1 MHRNIVTTPV
11 QSTTEP
17 SLPTNGHGRLRK
29 AMRRALPSPSI
40 ALPGALVWSSAMG
53 ASALVSLFFDHW
65 ATPAKIRL
73 VAFLF
78 AVGGALAFPV
88 GLYFARLVSAGK
100 SGETAFAAAFV
111 SLLVFTV
118 AFTSGVFSLQYR
130 FYYAEWHAPAFSV
143 TWAFQFVFTVAGAL
157 VQFAVLGLRLY
168 FPIGFV
174 ALFVASL
181 WFARQPR

>member
-1 MHRNIVTTPV
+1 
-11 QSTTEP
+11 
-17 SLPTNGHGRLRK
+17 
-29 AMRRALPSPSI
+29 MRRALPPPSI
-40 ALPGALVWSSAMG
+40 ALPGALAWALAMG